1 MLKLKLQYF
10 WPSDAN
16 SWLIWKDPD
25 AGKDWGQQENGVA
38 EDAMV
43 GWRNQ
48 LNGHE
53 FVQTLGDSERLESL
67 VWYSPC
73 GCKELDMTEQLN
85 NSILF
90 RIFDFLIICPM
101 CRDFVFLCYQGFSSA
116 SRSFIWVIVME
127 NKLPYIV
134 ANDFFDIFSKTS
146 LLTNN
151 KSDNILFWLIIPNR
165 AVPHKHLFTSSDN
178 NERVLYFH
186 DYSTNDWSIIEFK
199 QMQIIREIFYLGS
212 MRSVFL
218 IL

>member
-1 MLKLKLQYF
+1 MWELDHKEGWVPKNWCFEIMVLEKTLEYPLVYKEIQPGNPKGNQLCIF
-10 WPSDAN
+10 IGTTDAEAEAPLLWPSHTK
-16 SWLIWKDPD
+16 SLIVGRDPD
-25 AGKDWGQQENGVA
+25 AGKDWRQQENGVA

-53 FVQTLGDSERLESL
+53 FVQNLGDSERLESL

-134 ANDFFDIFSKTS
+134 ANDFFDIFSKS
-146 LLTNN
+146 L
-151 KSDNILFWLIIPNR
+151 W
-165 AVPHKHLFTSSDN
+165 
-178 NERVLYFH
+178 
-186 DYSTNDWSIIEFK
+186 
-199 QMQIIREIFYLGS
+199 Q
-212 MRSVFL
+212 
-218 IL
+218 